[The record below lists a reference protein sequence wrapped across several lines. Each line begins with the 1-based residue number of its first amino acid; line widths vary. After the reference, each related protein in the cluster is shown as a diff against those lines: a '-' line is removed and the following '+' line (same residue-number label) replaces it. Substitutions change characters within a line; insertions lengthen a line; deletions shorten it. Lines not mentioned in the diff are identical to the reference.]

1 MRIPKTLPAA
11 IFLASAISAF
21 CEKPNVLLI
30 CVDDL
35 KPVLGCYG
43 DTVVKSPN
51 IDRLASRSTLFERAY
66 CNQAVCA
73 PSRHALITGLRPD
86 TLGIYDLDTDFRL
99 ARPDAVTLPQ
109 VFQKAGYR
117 TACLGKVLHG
127 NRYDDVSWSAPAW
140 TPDGPAYSLP
150 ESMASMKK
158 GKRGAR
164 GTATECAD
172 VADNSYGD
180 GKIADEAIARL
191 KAAAAKPGE
200 PFFLAVGF
208 LKPHLPFVAPKK
220 YWDLY
225 ERGKIPLAQFRDV
238 PKGAPSYA
246 PQFGGELHQYS
257 DVPPDKV
264 LPEDFQRLLVHGYY
278 AATSYMDAQVGRV
291 IDELDKSG
299 LSENTIIVLWGD
311 HGWHLGDHGMWC
323 KHTNY
328 EQATRIP
335 LMIAKAG
342 AKDGSGSR
350 SGEFVETVDV
360 FPTLCGMAGLTP
372 PEGLDG
378 WGIAS
383 VLPRTAARTR
393 SHVIHVYPRG
403 ERLGRAI
410 RNSQYRMVEWKVPG
424 ATPETAEIELYDY
437 ASDPLEKENIAASNP
452 EIVKEMRVIL
462 AKYPEAKPQLGAGE
476 NQKTA
481 PKAKPDLDRGQ
492 MFQSRDADKD
502 GKLTMEE
509 FMSRQPDGDAARA
522 RFPKFDQDGD
532 GFLSRE
538 EFTKP

>member
-172 VADNSYGD
+172 VA
-180 GKIADEAIARL
+180 A
-191 KAAAAKPGE
+191 
-200 PFFLAVGF
+200 
-208 LKPHLPFVAPKK
+208 
-220 YWDLY
+220 
-225 ERGKIPLAQFRDV
+225 
-238 PKGAPSYA
+238 
-246 PQFGGELHQYS
+246 
-257 DVPPDKV
+257 
-264 LPEDFQRLLVHGYY
+264 FQRSDDGGCVDEC
-278 AATSYMDAQVGRV
+278 ASTR
-291 IDELDKSG
+291 IDEHHAALHCG
-299 LSENTIIVLWGD
+299 
-311 HGWHLGDHGMWC
+311 
-323 KHTNY
+323 
-328 EQATRIP
+328 
-335 LMIAKAG
+335 AG
-342 AKDGSGSR
+342 A
-350 SGEFVETVDV
+350 
-360 FPTLCGMAGLTP
+360 
-372 PEGLDG
+372 
-378 WGIAS
+378 W
-383 VLPRTAARTR
+383 
-393 SHVIHVYPRG
+393 
-403 ERLGRAI
+403 
-410 RNSQYRMVEWKVPG
+410 
-424 ATPETAEIELYDY
+424 
-437 ASDPLEKENIAASNP
+437 
-452 EIVKEMRVIL
+452 
-462 AKYPEAKPQLGAGE
+462 
-476 NQKTA
+476 
-481 PKAKPDLDRGQ
+481 
-492 MFQSRDADKD
+492 
-502 GKLTMEE
+502 
-509 FMSRQPDGDAARA
+509 
-522 RFPKFDQDGD
+522 
-532 GFLSRE
+532 LSRE
-538 EFTKP
+538 RIAEELCDALRSAKASSPPPSATRGRNVRPARAPLSTPPSTKNSST